1 MRLRSSQ
8 PCAAPPAVAGEEDE
22 SAATRASPPAV
33 VVEPPWLQCPITHAL
48 YRDPVFTACGH
59 SFERAAVE
67 AAWAHAAPPYRDP
80 LTNTAV
86 DNTALVPNWNLRQQA
101 RTVEQRVRASSV

>member
-8 PCAAPPAVAGEEDE
+8 PSAALPAVAGEEEDAE
-22 SAATRASPPAV
+22 ATRASAPAV

-48 YRDPVFTACGH
+48 YRDPVFTAAGH

-86 DNTALVPNWNLRQQA
+86 ENTALVPNWNLRQQA
-101 RTVEQRVRASSV
+101 RTVDWCGRASA